1 MSPLLNILD
10 MATRNL
16 IDSKRA
22 IEILNRR
29 ATLTVAQAGQQ
40 VLLSVQGKGTFMP
53 AADSKVEKQFDEY
66 LYNTRANDSLAIS
79 RKENKAL
86 FTSAM
91 KAETAGNVEE
101 ADKLFNKWLNAVQVT
116 FNQGVERGHR
126 FSDGD
131 AITAVVAE
139 YTSKAGNRSLVLKNV
154 RYKAPVAV
162 EAIKHDLSALM
173 LDDESEEA
181 QEAPIAQPTAVAA
194 QNATVAQG

>member
-1 MSPLLNILD
+1 
-10 MATRNL
+10 MATRTL

-29 ATLTVAQAGQQ
+29 ATLTIGQAGQQ

-53 AADSKVEKQFDEY
+53 AAESKVEKQFDEY

-91 KAETAGNVEE
+91 KAEAAGNVEE

-131 AITAVVAE
+131 SITAMVAE
-139 YTSKAGNRSLVLKNV
+139 HTSKAGNRSLVLRNV

-173 LDDESEEA
+173 LDDESVEA
-181 QEAPIAQPTAVAA
+181 QDSPAQPETPSAVTE
-194 QNATVAQG
+194 QNAAVAQG